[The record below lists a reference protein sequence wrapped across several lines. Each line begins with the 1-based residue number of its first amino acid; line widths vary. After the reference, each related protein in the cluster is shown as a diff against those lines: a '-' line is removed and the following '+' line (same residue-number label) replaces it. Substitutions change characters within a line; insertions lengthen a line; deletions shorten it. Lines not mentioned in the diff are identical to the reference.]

1 MQAGGRRFKSDHL
14 HFRYNQYYEIKRIKR
29 HYRYPGLFCTP
40 NIFLS
45 TLLSS
50 GYVFLMEYVIA
61 LLLAYG
67 IFRFLNGSILSLAS
81 IPEEIDP
88 TDVLEVSQRFLCD
101 TCGTEVMMELQSVV
115 ASEPPKHCKIE
126 MIPLQ
131 D

>member
-1 MQAGGRRFKSDHL
+1 
-14 HFRYNQYYEIKRIKR
+14 
-29 HYRYPGLFCTP
+29 
-40 NIFLS
+40 
-45 TLLSS
+45 
-50 GYVFLMEYVIA
+50 MEYVIA

-67 IFRFLNGSILSLAS
+67 IFRFLNGSISSLAS

-115 ASEPPKHCKIE
+115 ASEPPKHCKTE
-126 MIPLQ
+126 MISVK